1 MSIVKK
7 IMIFSSR
14 ILIASTLVVLSS
26 LGRVSAADSG
36 TPVIDVECSH
46 IATSVGDT
54 DDCCQCACGSDQCAV
69 FKKFGES
76 LVCDPL
82 KVHCYLP
89 DDTETFDDAEGEWV
103 ETIKEDED
111 KDVAFAECSDV
122 AIPSMAQT
130 EDCCMCA
137 CGNPDC
143 AIFKSV
149 GAELSCDARHIHCYE
164 DDEEDED
171 DSTLTQCTDIAIP
184 SASETQDCCMCA
196 CGNGNC
202 AVFQSPGEELVC
214 NPEKIH
220 CYEDDEEDD
229 SRDGA
234 GGATALGDAAATAD
248 GGTVPVLADCSNV
261 EVDFADTAGCCSCAC
276 GHTDCAIYHGPDEED
291 LQCDVLKIHCYE
303 GDDDDSGDF
312 LEDWVADYAEK
323 EMVELAES
331 STAHLFKN
339 VMIVNAILG
348 VGAAM
353 FMI

>member
-1 MSIVKK
+1 MT
-7 IMIFSSR
+7 FFSR
-14 ILIASTLVVLSS
+14 ILIASTLVVFSTLGHVSALSS
-26 LGRVSAADSG
+26 TTAAAG

-54 DDCCQCACGSDQCAV
+54 EDCCQCACGSDQCAV
-69 FKKFGES
+69 FKKFGED

-103 ETIKEDED
+103 ETIKEDEA

-130 EDCCMCA
+130 EDCCVCA
-137 CGNPDC
+137 CGNTDC

-149 GAELSCDARHIHCYE
+149 GAELSCDPKH
-164 DDEEDED
+164 
-171 DSTLTQCTDIAIP
+171 
-184 SASETQDCCMCA
+184 
-196 CGNGNC
+196 
-202 AVFQSPGEELVC
+202 
-214 NPEKIH
+214 IH

-234 GGATALGDAAATAD
+234 GDAPTLGDAAATAD
-248 GGTVPVLADCSNV
+248 GGSVPVLADCSNV
-261 EVDFADTAGCCSCAC
+261 DVDFTDTAGCCSCAC
-276 GHTDCAIYHGPDEED
+276 GHTDCAIYHGPGEA
-291 LQCDVLKIHCYE
+291 LTCDILKVHCYE

-312 LEDWVADYAEK
+312 LEDWVADYTEK
-323 EMVELAES
+323 EMAELAES
-331 STAHLFKN
+331 SAAGLFKN

-348 VGAAM
+348 AGAAV